1 MREKYNNT
9 CKYLNHV
16 EYMLILAS
24 TVTGCV
30 LISTFASL
38 VAVPVDIT
46 SSAVGKKI
54 CAITTGIKKYK
65 SIITKKK
72 RKHDKIVL
80 LEKPKLYSIK
90 FLISQALIDS
100 YISHEEFVSV
110 NNVLREYYEMKE
122 AINNPET
129 SVEHTI

>member
-1 MREKYNNT
+1 
-9 CKYLNHV
+9 
-16 EYMLILAS
+16 MLILAS